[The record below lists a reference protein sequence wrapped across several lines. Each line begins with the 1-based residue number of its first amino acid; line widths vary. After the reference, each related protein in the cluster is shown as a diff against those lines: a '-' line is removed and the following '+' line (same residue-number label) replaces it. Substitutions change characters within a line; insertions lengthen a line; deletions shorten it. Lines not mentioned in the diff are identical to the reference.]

1 MELILGGCAVLCFLF
16 EDIAEL
22 DGGKAATV
30 TFPEVNDLTVFNV
43 KVRGFCV
50 RHRHISKR
58 SRLIGLV
65 IGPDCRGHGSV
76 ERRVFRL

>member
-1 MELILGGCAVLCFLF
+1 VLTCAVRGWV

-43 KVRGFCV
+43 KV
-50 RHRHISKR
+50 
-58 SRLIGLV
+58 
-65 IGPDCRGHGSV
+65 CR
-76 ERRVFRL
+76 